1 MGFVSDVLFGDLVNL
16 FDTIANDQGA
26 KAHRKEI
33 QARLLAKSRRDR
45 SRDQRI
51 AALEQER
58 DVLEVTLAALVRL
71 LYAKNIVTKDEL
83 ESLAIEVKTEMQ
95 REKQQAA
102 EEERRLAQEAP
113 RPSRKKKL
121 FRK

>member
-1 MGFVSDVLFGDLVNL
+1 MGFVSDVLLGDLVNL

-26 KAHRKEI
+26 KSHRKAI

-51 AALEQER
+51 EALEQER

-71 LYAKNIVTKDEL
+71 LHAKNIVTKHEL
-83 ESLAIEVKTEMQ
+83 ESLAIEIKTEMQ
-95 REKQQAA
+95 REKQRAA
-102 EEERRLAQEAP
+102 EEERRLAREAP
-113 RPSRKKKL
+113 RPTPKKKT